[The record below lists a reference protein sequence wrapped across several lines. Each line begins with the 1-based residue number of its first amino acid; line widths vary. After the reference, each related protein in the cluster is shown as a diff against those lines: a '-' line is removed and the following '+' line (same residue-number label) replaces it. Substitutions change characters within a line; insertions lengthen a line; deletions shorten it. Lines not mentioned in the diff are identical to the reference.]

1 MIDCF
6 INFFSSLRLTVVC
19 LALALIV
26 VFVGT
31 MAQVHLGLYAV
42 QQQYFHSFFI
52 YWVPAGT
59 NWKIPVL
66 PGGWLV
72 GWLLLVNLFAAH
84 IKRFQFSR
92 KKIGILL
99 VHAGL
104 IFLLIGQ
111 FCTEIVSVES
121 TMRLEIGETK
131 NYAEDNRKNELVV
144 IDTTNPDRDDV
155 FAIPQSTLEKGG
167 DIHVARLPFTIS
179 VKKFLANSLPAGP
192 MSGDGEKIKAGN
204 GIGQRLFF
212 TAAPAVTR
220 MDDEN
225 KPAALVGITSDK
237 GPIGTWTVST
247 WMTRHPWSSVL
258 QEQVGGLLNTDVELP
273 QGFSCNG
280 HTYQLALR
288 AVRYYQPYSITL
300 LEFKHD
306 VYAGTD
312 IPKNFSSKI
321 HLKDPSRGED
331 RDVLIYMNSPLRY
344 RGEAYYQA
352 SFEPGDRV
360 SILQVV
366 RNPASSTPYLACG
379 LIGIG
384 LVIQF
389 LTHLFGFSRKQAK
402 AKIVPAARLEP
413 ALNPGIAS
421 VVGGQI

>member
-59 NWKIPVL
+59 NWKISVL

>member
-1 MIDCF
+1 
-6 INFFSSLRLTVVC
+6 
-19 LALALIV
+19 
-26 VFVGT
+26 
-31 MAQVHLGLYAV
+31 
-42 QQQYFHSFFI
+42 
-52 YWVPAGT
+52 
-59 NWKIPVL
+59 
-66 PGGWLV
+66 
-72 GWLLLVNLFAAH
+72 
-84 IKRFQFSR
+84 
-92 KKIGILL
+92 
-99 VHAGL
+99 
-104 IFLLIGQ
+104 
-111 FCTEIVSVES
+111 
-121 TMRLEIGETK
+121 
-131 NYAEDNRKNELVV
+131 
-144 IDTTNPDRDDV
+144 
-155 FAIPQSTLEKGG
+155 
-167 DIHVARLPFTIS
+167 
-179 VKKFLANSLPAGP
+179 

-258 QEQVGGLLNTDVELP
+258 QEQVGGLLNADVELP